1 MDSNFSTQ
9 KMGKKYRGG
18 GKNRRRM
25 NISKY
30 NIMKMRGYNSFITTV
45 YTACTTKITQKRHIF
60 NGTYCKKNKMIK

>member
-1 MDSNFSTQ
+1 M
-9 KMGKKYRGG
+9 GG

-30 NIMKMRGYNSFITTV
+30 NIMKMRGYNIFITTV
-45 YTACTTKITQKRHIF
+45 YTACITKITQKRHIF